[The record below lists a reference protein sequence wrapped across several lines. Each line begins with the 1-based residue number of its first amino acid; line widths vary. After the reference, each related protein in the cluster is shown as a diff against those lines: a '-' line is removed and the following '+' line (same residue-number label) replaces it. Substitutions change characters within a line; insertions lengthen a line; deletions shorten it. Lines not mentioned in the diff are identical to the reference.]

1 MTPSTHD
8 VWTAFS
14 AGLLRF
20 IRKRVANEHDAEDV
34 LQDVFVKI
42 HQRIDQ
48 LQDAEKLPAWVFQ
61 IARRAVIDYYRARSS
76 TPEQAEVPDE
86 LAERRAPEP
95 VSAEVADCLTPM
107 VERLPEP
114 YRQAVVMTEL
124 EGRTQRELADSLGLS
139 VSGAKSRVQ
148 RGREHLKTM
157 LLDCCHFEFDRRGRV
172 IDYEPRI
179 ATCRACGENPPAP

>member
-1 MTPSTHD
+1 METSSHD
-8 VWTAFS
+8 VWTTFHER
-14 AGLLRF
+14 LLRF

-34 LQDVFVKI
+34 LQDVFLKI

-61 IARRAVIDYYRARSS
+61 IARRSVIDYYRARSS
-76 TPEQAEVPDE
+76 TPEQADLPDE
-86 LAERRAPEP
+86 LAEHREPEP
-95 VSAEVADCLTPM
+95 TSADVADCLAPM
-107 VERLPEP
+107 IERLPEP

-124 EGRTQRELADSLGLS
+124 EGRTQRELAESLGLS

-157 LLDCCHFEFDRRGRV
+157 LLDCCHFAFDQRGRV

-179 ATCRACGENPPAP
+179 ATCRACGKNPPTP